1 MSIKNNKLII
11 SNKDSELSSHNSLKW
26 LNLNKFNIVYSFIKN
41 MSSVNNINNN
51 CLLIGSLLGNSYLE
65 KNEKDVR
72 IVFIKCSDNIE
83 YLTQFYNKF
92 RDIIEVKINLI

>member
-51 CLLIGSLLGNSYLE
+51 CLLIGSLLGNSYLKKWE
-65 KNEKDVR
+65 RCKNC
-72 IVFIKCSDNIE
+72 I
-83 YLTQFYNKF
+83 Y
-92 RDIIEVKINLI
+92 